1 MKTRLLFVFL
11 FVFTSIGTMNAQEK
25 VSKKITVT
33 GMVTDYGNKP
43 IKGVFIFV
51 DSLKTKVKTNKK
63 GVYKIK
69 LDPNA
74 KLLSAFSL
82 NHGII
87 DIGYNKQGKVNFIFP
102 ENNKTLT
109 EEELTDIGYN
119 FSYNVRYK
127 GADASYDNYR
137 DIFELLKSR
146 FPNVQVRGQTIR
158 ILGTG
163 ATISSND
170 GSYPPIFLVNGSQ
183 VSSIA
188 TIAPIDIKS
197 IVVERT
203 KTSLYGSR
211 GAGGVIKIKLK

>member
-11 FVFTSIGTMNAQEK
+11 FAFTSIITINAQEK
-25 VSKKITVT
+25 DSKKITVT

-43 IKGVFIFV
+43 IKGAFIFV
-51 DSLKTKVKTNKK
+51 DSLRTKVKTNKK
-63 GVYKIK
+63 GFYKIK
-69 LDPNA
+69 LDAKA
-74 KLLSAFSL
+74 KLLTAFSL

-87 DIGYNKQGKVNFIFP
+87 DVDYNKQEKINFIFP
-102 ENNKTLT
+102 ENNKIVS
-109 EEELTDIGYN
+109 EEELTDIGYV
-119 FSYNVRYK
+119 FSYNGRYK

-146 FPNVQVRGQTIR
+146 FPNVQVRGETIR

-170 GSYPPIFLVNGSQ
+170 GGFPPIFLVNGSQ
-183 VSSIA
+183 VTSIA

-197 IVVERT
+197 IEIDRT

>member
-11 FVFTSIGTMNAQEK
+11 FAFTFIGTINAQEK
-25 VSKKITVT
+25 DSKKITVT
-33 GMVTDYGNKP
+33 GIVTDYGNKP
-43 IKGVFIFV
+43 IKGAFIFV

-63 GVYKIK
+63 GLYKIK
-69 LDPNA
+69 LDANT
-74 KLLSAFSL
+74 KLLTAFSL

-87 DIGYNKQGKVNFIFP
+87 DIDYNKQEKVNFIFP
-102 ENNKTLT
+102 ENSEAVTQ
-109 EEELTDIGYN
+109 EELTDIGYD
-119 FSYNVRYK
+119 FSYNGRYK

-163 ATISSND
+163 STINSND
-170 GSYPPIFLVNGSQ
+170 GSIPPILLVNGSQ

-197 IVVERT
+197 IVIERT
-203 KTSLYGSR
+203 TTSLYGSR
-211 GAGGVIKIKLK
+211 GAGGIIKIKLK

>member
-1 MKTRLLFVFL
+1 MTRLLFVFL
-11 FVFTSIGTMNAQEK
+11 FAFTSIGTMNAQEK

-33 GMVTDYGNKP
+33 GIVTDYGNKP
-43 IKGVFIFV
+43 IKGAFIFV

-69 LDPNA
+69 LDSEA
-74 KLLSAFSL
+74 KLLTAFSL

-87 DIGYNKQGKVNFIFP
+87 DIGYNKQEKVNFIFP
-102 ENNKTLT
+102 ENNEILT
-109 EEELTDIGYN
+109 EEELTDIGYD
-119 FSYNVRYK
+119 FSYNGRYK

-146 FPNVQVRGQTIR
+146 FPNVKVTGETIR

-163 ATISSND
+163 ATLNSSS
-170 GSYPPIFLVNGSQ
+170 GSFRPIFLVNGSE
-183 VSSIA
+183 VTSIA
-188 TIAPIDIKS
+188 SIAPVDIKS

-203 KTSLYGSR
+203 KSSLYGSR
-211 GAGGVIKIKLK
+211 GAGGIIKIKLK

>member
-1 MKTRLLFVFL
+1 MLFL
-11 FVFTSIGTMNAQEK
+11 FAFTSIGYINAQE
-25 VSKKITVT
+25 KITVT
-33 GMVTDYGNKP
+33 GIVSDYGNKP
-43 IKGVFIFV
+43 IKGAFIFV
-51 DSLKTKVKTNKK
+51 DSLKTKAKTNKK

-69 LDPNA
+69 LDSQA
-74 KLLSAFSL
+74 KLLTAVSL

-87 DIGYNKQGKVNFIFP
+87 DIDYNKQEKVNFIFP
-102 ENNKTLT
+102 ENSEAIT
-109 EEELTDIGYN
+109 EEELSDIGYN
-119 FSYNVRYK
+119 FSYNRRYK

-146 FPNVQVRGQTIR
+146 FPNVQVRGETIT

-163 ATISSND
+163 STINSND
-170 GSYPPIFLVNGSQ
+170 GSFPPIFIVNGSQ

-188 TIAPIDIKS
+188 TIAPINIKS

-203 KTSLYGSR
+203 TTSLYGSR